1 MLLFI
6 LVITY
11 GGLMSKDIDYST
23 VQFEDIDTNDYPDF
37 CDAFVSY
44 AEYTDGTP
52 VSDEDLEKL
61 NEDKCLI
68 DELIHDSLY

>member
-1 MLLFI
+1 
-6 LVITY
+6 
-11 GGLMSKDIDYST
+11 MSKDIDYST

>member
-1 MLLFI
+1 
-6 LVITY
+6 
-11 GGLMSKDIDYST
+11 MSKDIDYST
-23 VQFEDIDTNDYPDF
+23 VQIEDVNMSDYPDF

-61 NEDKCLI
+61 NEDKYLI